1 MRAIRVHQYGGPE
14 AMRLEDLPTPAPGA
28 GQVLVR
34 IEAAGVNFIDVYQR
48 TGLYKGALPVPLG
61 LEAAGVVEAVGA
73 GATGVKVGD
82 RVAWT
87 SVPGS
92 YATHN
97 LVPADRLVPLPAGVS
112 APEDGASLDVTA
124 RSTAVRIKALHT
136 TGTATVRERPPG
148 RGGRSLTVAVPNWW
162 PSF

>member
-14 AMRLEDLPTPAPGA
+14 AMRLEELPTPAPGP

-61 LEAAGVVEAVGA
+61 LEAAGVVEAVA
-73 GATGVKVGD
+73 PGVTEVKAGD
-82 RVAWT
+82 RMAWT
-87 SVPGS
+87 GAPGS

-97 LVPADRLVPLPAGVS
+97 LVPADRL
-112 APEDGASLDVTA
+112 APPRRRRRAD
-124 RSTAVRIKALHT
+124 
-136 TGTATVRERPPG
+136 G
-148 RGGRSLTVAVPNWW
+148 RGGHAPGDDRPLPRPLDVSPQAR
-162 PSF
+162 